1 MKNALILT
9 SALIIGAFAAP
20 VSAAPADL
28 KVEVHGIKQAKGEIL
43 VAVFDKKE
51 KWLRDAIVR
60 KSADA
65 KLGAV
70 ELVFSNLPEGEYA
83 ISVLHD
89 ANSNGVMDSNAIG
102 IPTEAYGFSND
113 ASGSFGPAS
122 FADAKFKIEG
132 STKSISI
139 RVN

>member
-9 SALIIGAFAAP
+9 SVLAFSAITGPAL
-20 VSAAPADL
+20 AAPADL
-28 KVEVHGIKQAKGEIL
+28 KVEVHGIKQVKGEIL

-60 KSADA
+60 KSVDA

-70 ELVFSNLPEGEYA
+70 ELVFTNLPEGEYA

-89 ANSNGVMDSNAIG
+89 ANSNGVMDANAIG

-113 ASGSFGPAS
+113 ASGTFGPAS
-122 FADAKFKIEG
+122 FADAKFKLEG
-132 STKSISI
+132 ASKSISI